1 MKSNVNENN
10 FVTPASVSSNM
21 PNNQLKI
28 KNEKYKVGS
37 GTFEHNYFTSP
48 EIPHTFYVNTSLIS
62 PTSSLNDKFR
72 FPAKDNPLSEAA
84 KLEIPKIQ
92 SLEYIINIFMG
103 RLDLDLK
110 N

>member
-10 FVTPASVSSNM
+10 FVSPASVSSNM

-48 EIPHTFYVNTSLIS
+48 EIPHTFYVNTSLIN
-62 PTSSLNDKFR
+62 PTSS
-72 FPAKDNPLSEAA
+72 
-84 KLEIPKIQ
+84 
-92 SLEYIINIFMG
+92 
-103 RLDLDLK
+103 
-110 N
+110 